1 MSQQQPLSP
10 VPTSRPAL
18 RRSATDRVIAGV
30 CGGLAQHLEVDAT
43 VLRLLMVV
51 AFFVTG
57 GAITLAYVAAILLM
71 ASPSGQP
78 GLLTRSH

>member
-1 MSQQQPLSP
+1 MSEQQSPSP
-10 VPTSRPAL
+10 VLSSRPAL

-43 VLRLLMVV
+43 VLRLLAVV

-78 GLLTRSH
+78 GLLVRSR